1 MLTAGL
7 STAAEDGLKQRV
19 RFAVSLVSPQF
30 IDQLIKQHGAA
41 LVLFARQW
49 CGDPDDAVQEAL
61 CDLTQLSSMPEDAV
75 AWLYTATK
83 RRALNQSRGDAR
95 RDRRNMLSAMQSSV
109 ECWFECEMERREEI
123 DKLQWALEQLDP
135 LDRQIVV
142 TKIWGNLSFEQVAK
156 IVEKPTTSVHRQ
168 YQAAIGKLRKTLE
181 NCHPQSLSVERGT
194 ASDG

>member
-1 MLTAGL
+1 M
-7 STAAEDGLKQRV
+7 
-19 RFAVSLVSPQF
+19 SLVSAQL

-49 CGDPDDAVQEAL
+49 CGDPDDALQEAL

-109 ECWFECEMERREEI
+109 ECWFECELERREEME
-123 DKLQWALEQLDP
+123 KLQRALEQLDP

-156 IVEKPTTSVHRQ
+156 IVERPTTSVHRQ
-168 YQAAIGKLRKTLE
+168 YQAAISKLRNTFV
-181 NCHPQSLSVERGT
+181 NSGPQTIPVARGS
-194 ASDG
+194 ASKE